1 MRSSGILMHLT
12 SLPGGHGIG
21 SMGKCAYA
29 FVDYLKSAGQRYWQI
44 LPLCPTGY
52 GNSPYQCFSTFAGN
66 HFLIDLDLLVEEGL
80 LTTQETEAIH
90 WGDREDFVDFGLQHQ
105 HRTKLLHLAFARD
118 YMNLSDQEGYVW
130 GTIRTAFASV
140 SDLCIVPMQDLLDL
154 GGEGRMNLP
163 GSLSD
168 DNWTWRA
175 TPKQISPELAR
186 KLRKLTE
193 LYGRLDG

>member
-105 HRTKLLHLAFARD
+105 HRIKLLHLAFAR
-118 YMNLSDQEGYVW
+118 Y
-130 GTIRTAFASV
+130 
-140 SDLCIVPMQDLLDL
+140 
-154 GGEGRMNLP
+154 P
-163 GSLSD
+163 GSEAFETFCRENGSWLWD
-168 DNWTWRA
+168 YALFMALKTKHGGRPWHTWA
-175 TPKQISPELAR
+175 PASPITR
-186 KLRKLTE
+186 MP
-193 LYGRLDG
+193 